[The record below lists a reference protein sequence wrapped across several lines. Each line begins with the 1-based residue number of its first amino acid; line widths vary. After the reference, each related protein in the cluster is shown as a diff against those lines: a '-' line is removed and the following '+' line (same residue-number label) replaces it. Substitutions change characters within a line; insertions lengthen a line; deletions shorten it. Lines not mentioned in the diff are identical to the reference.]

1 LKQIGAWYPPYLA
14 VSSIIGL
21 TTIIGVWNMK
31 KWAAYGYTG
40 LSLLNQV
47 ILLALGLWS
56 IPALIL
62 PAIFAVICLMN
73 LSKMT

>member
-1 LKQIGAWYPPYLA
+1 
-14 VSSIIGL
+14 
-21 TTIIGVWNMK
+21 MK